1 MCLADTKRASQAK
14 LRLEKPH
21 KIKVFC
27 TYLRIYLLLL
37 LLQQK
42 QETLILSHFFQQNVG
57 IIKK

>member
-37 LLQQK
+37 LPRWK
-42 QETLILSHFFQQNVG
+42 QEILILSHFFQQNVG
-57 IIKK
+57 ILKK